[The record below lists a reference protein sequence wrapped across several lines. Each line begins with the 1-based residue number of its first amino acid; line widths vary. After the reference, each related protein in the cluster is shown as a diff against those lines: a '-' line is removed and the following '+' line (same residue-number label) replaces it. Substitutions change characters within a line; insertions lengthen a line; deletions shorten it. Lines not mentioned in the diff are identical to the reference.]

1 MAKFSQGQKKATDA
15 SIYFRK
21 LFQFV
26 KGDPYLR
33 WEKTRQMNEFF
44 GNSPYK
50 IYSSNQQQLEMAL
63 GRFLEWFTFDYVS
76 QHYEMTPL
84 DVLLTQ
90 NFDELSQKELDIF
103 IGWRKN
109 IYGFFEIT
117 EVERGRYFLAREIWT
132 GREYKVLEYMGT
144 LQIEE
149 GDFMLGRLFPY
160 QGNYALSGVASRWK
174 KELSYSIKRE
184 VARIREREGKID
196 LTPKEVERYLF
207 KKGEERIA
215 GKEREMIEKRL
226 RRKLHHY
233 LGKRF
238 KLKDLQSLMEK
249 AEGPDEILKEFSS
262 QIRFKTNREADE
274 FTHLIIDYWNYF
286 PQERFTGLSPKE
298 QIREGKKGPLEEALV
313 QDMLQY
319 LQEKVNPD
327 DYPNVEETSK
337 DLKKWQRSW
346 LNKPQKELNGKTPW
360 EAIMEER
367 KKLGNPERDFSYLVT
382 ITPLM
387 VEGKFGDLS
396 RIRKVKTTILS
407 DFEVFLEYIQK
418 HRIKLTPKRKHI
430 PFKEVK
436 SIEKGFGFQDSF
448 TFLGQEEMRGEE
460 EGKNYI
466 WFIDQ
471 LARGGGFVAIDE
483 RGYIS
488 LQRDK
493 FEQYRSREIGG
504 KLFQLF
510 RLWWDKTDWR
520 IFQGESLESF
530 AKRLQELRKSI
541 LAIFSEFPVGKK
553 IPMEDL
559 SSRFQKPSAK
569 ETNGFLNLTFHLFIE
584 AILVRYLKWLGIV
597 ETEEKILNPKMP
609 DLRMA
614 VGFQLSL
621 TGKII
626 LQRMVSEYQKK
637 GSGGKA

>member
-1 MAKFSQGQKKATDA
+1 MDQGQKKATDA
-15 SIYFRK
+15 HKYFGK
-21 LFQFV
+21 LFHFV
-26 KGDPYLR
+26 KSDPYLP
-33 WEKTRQMNEFF
+33 WEKTRQMNDFF
-44 GNSPYK
+44 GGSPFK
-50 IYSSNQQQLEMAL
+50 IYSHSQHQLEMAL
-63 GRFLEWFTFDYVS
+63 GRFLEWFAFDYVS
-76 QHYEMTPL
+76 QHYGQTPL

-109 IYGFFEIT
+109 VYGFFEIT
-117 EVERGRYFLAREIWT
+117 EVKRGKHFLAREIRT
-132 GREYKVLEYMGT
+132 DREYKVLEYTAT
-144 LQIEE
+144 LQMEE
-149 GDFMLGRLFPY
+149 GDILWGKLFPY
-160 QGNYALSGVASRWK
+160 QGNYTLSGVASRWK
-174 KELSYSIKRE
+174 KELSYPMKRE
-184 VARIREREGKID
+184 IARIKERGGKID
-196 LTPKEVERYLF
+196 FTPKVVERNLFHKKEEEVE
-207 KKGEERIA
+207 

-226 RRKLHHY
+226 RRKLHCY

-238 KLKDLQSLMEK
+238 KLKDLQRLMEK

-286 PQERFTGLSPKE
+286 PQEKFAGLSPKE
-298 QIREGKKGPLEEALV
+298 QIREGNKVPLEEALI

-327 DYPNVEETSK
+327 DYPNVEETYK

-360 EAIMEER
+360 EAISEER

-396 RIRKVKTTILS
+396 RIKKVETTILS
-407 DFEVFLEYIQK
+407 DFEAFLDYIQK

-436 SIEKGFGFQDSF
+436 SIEKGFDFQDSF
-448 TFLGQEEMRGEE
+448 TFLGQEEMRGKEE
-460 EGKNYI
+460 RKNYI

-504 KLFQLF
+504 KLFQVF
-510 RLWWDKTDWR
+510 RIWWDRTDWR
-520 IFQGESLESF
+520 IFQGEPLESF

-541 LAIFSEFPVGKK
+541 LAIFSELPVGKK
-553 IPMEDL
+553 TPMEDL

-569 ETNGFLNLTFHLFIE
+569 ETNGFLNLTLPLFIE

-597 ETEEKILNPKMP
+597 ETEEKVLKPKMP

-614 VGFQLSL
+614 VGLQLTL

-626 LQRMVSEYQKK
+626 LQRMVSEYQRKSP
-637 GSGGKA
+637 GSKA